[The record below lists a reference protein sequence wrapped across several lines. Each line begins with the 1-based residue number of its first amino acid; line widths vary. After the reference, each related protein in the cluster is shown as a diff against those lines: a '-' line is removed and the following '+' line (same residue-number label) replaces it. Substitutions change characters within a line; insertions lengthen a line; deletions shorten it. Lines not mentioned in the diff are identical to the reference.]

1 MGVKNYRP
9 TSNGRRGMMVS
20 DFSEITKKKPERR
33 LTEALRKT
41 GGRDNQGH
49 QTNVNKGGGHR
60 RRYRKIDFKRNKENV
75 PAKVAAI
82 EYDPNRTSRIALLH
96 YADGDKRYILA
107 PDGLKV
113 GARIMSGKKA
123 EPEIGNCLPLSH
135 MPLGTIIH
143 NVEIKPGKG
152 GQIARSA
159 GISARLLAKEGKRA
173 HVEMPSG
180 EVRIVSVECRATVGQ
195 VGNSDHQN
203 ITLGKAGRN
212 RWRGRKPKVRGV
224 AKDHACH
231 PLGGGEGRSK
241 GGREPA
247 SASGTKSKG
256 GRTRPR
262 GKWTDSRIL
271 RRRKSKRY
279 GQLKL

>member
-1 MGVKNYRP
+1 MGVKTYRP

-33 LTEALRKT
+33 LTEAMRKT
-41 GGRDNQGH
+41 GGRDNLGH
-49 QTNVNKGGGHR
+49 ATNINKGGGHR
-60 RRYRKIDFKRNKENV
+60 RRYRKIDFKRNKEDV

-82 EYDPNRTSRIALLH
+82 EYDPNRSSRIALLH

-113 GARIMSGKKA
+113 GAKIMSGEKA
-123 EPEIGNCLPLSH
+123 EPEVGNCLPLSH

-212 RWRGRKPKVRGV
+212 RWLGRRPHVRGT
-224 AKDHACH
+224 AKNPVDH
-231 PLGGGEGRSK
+231 PMGGGAARRH
-241 GGREPA
+241 GGRPPC
-247 SASGTKSKG
+247 SRTGLLSKG
-256 GRTRPR
+256 GRTRKP
-262 GKWTDSRIL
+262 KKYSNADII
-271 RRRKSKRY
+271 RKRKR
-279 GQLKL
+279 KKR